1 MEEYKK
7 RLSLI
12 LAETGALF
20 FDRGLILKDGRP
32 TPYFVNLGGFN
43 TGRLLLE
50 LGSFFAEM
58 LVSRSLL
65 DKIDIIVGP
74 SYKGSAIASATAAAL
89 FHYHGHDLLFDYD
102 RKESKKHGERSSSAA
117 LFVNNT
123 LFDGCRIFVVDD
135 VVTSMET
142 KYELLEKI
150 DKESMSHGFHYQII
164 GLGIAVDREQTTA
177 VYDKEGNVILNKKG
191 SNPIAELTSRTG
203 IPFFSV
209 AGIREI
215 VEYLYSNKIPLFI
228 SGEKRA
234 MDEVTKGEFD
244 KYMETYGRE

>member
-20 FDRGLILKDGRP
+20 FDRDLILKDGRP
-32 TPYFVNLGGFN
+32 TPYFVNLGRFN
-43 TGRLLLE
+43 TGKLLLE

-58 LVSRSLL
+58 LVSRFLV

-89 FHYHGHDLLFDYD
+89 FHLDGHDLLFDYD
-102 RKESKKHGERSSSAA
+102 RKEAKKHGERSSSDA

-123 LFDGCRIFVVDD
+123 FFDGCRIFVVDD
-135 VVTSMET
+135 VITSMET
-142 KYELLEKI
+142 KYELMEKI
-150 DKESMSHGFHYQII
+150 EKESNSHGFHCEII

-177 VYDKEGNVILNKKG
+177 VYDKEGNVIPNKKG
-191 SNPIAELTSRTG
+191 TNPIGEFTSRMS

-215 VEYLYSNKIPLFI
+215 VEHLYDNKIPLII

-234 MDEVTKGEFD
+234 MDERIKEEFD
-244 KYMETYGRE
+244 KYMETYGRG

>member
-20 FDRGLILKDGRP
+20 FNRDLILKDGRP
-32 TPYFVNLGGFN
+32 TPYFVNLGRFS

-74 SYKGSAIASATAAAL
+74 SYKGSAIASATAATL

-102 RKESKKHGERSSSAA
+102 RKEPKKHGERSSSAA

-123 LFDGCRIFVVDD
+123 FFDGCRIFVVDD

-142 KYELLEKI
+142 KYELIEKI
-150 DKESMSHGFHYQII
+150 DKESMSHSFQYQII

-191 SNPIAELTSRTG
+191 QDPIAELTSRTG

-215 VEYLYSNKIPLFI
+215 VEYLYSDKIPLFI

-234 MDEVTKGEFD
+234 MDEVTKEEFD

>member
-1 MEEYKK
+1 MEEYKR

-12 LAETGALF
+12 LAEIGALF

-43 TGRLLLE
+43 TGRSLLE
-50 LGSFFAEM
+50 LGAFFAEM
-58 LVSRSLL
+58 LLSRSLV

-89 FHYHGHDLLFDYD
+89 FHYHDHDLLFDYD
-102 RKESKKHGERSSSAA
+102 RKEAKKHGERSSSAA

-123 LFDGCRIFVVDD
+123 FFDGCRIFVVDD
-135 VVTSMET
+135 VVTSMGT
-142 KYELLEKI
+142 KYELIEKI
-150 DKESMSHGFHYQII
+150 EKESMSHGFQCQII

-177 VYDKEGNVILNKKG
+177 VYDKEGNIILNKKG
-191 SNPIAELTSRTG
+191 LDPVAEFTSTKG

-215 VEYLYSNKIPLFI
+215 VEYLYGNRIPLFI

-234 MDEVTKGEFD
+234 MDEATKEEFD
-244 KYMETYGRE
+244 TYMETYGRG